1 MIFCHRIHARCLIA
15 VVLASAALPAL
26 VAPTRAEGLAAVPPV
41 AFKAD
46 GAAPTKPAPCNAPAD
61 LTRFIHPLPRVAQ
74 RLAAAQPVTIVA
86 IGSSSTAGAGASN
99 PANCYP
105 SRLAVELQQRFPASD
120 IKVINRGVNGE
131 EVQDML
137 ARLEEQVLAEKPDL
151 VLWQVGTNALLR
163 SRSLESA
170 ASQINQG
177 VKRMKMAGVDVVLI
191 DPQFAPKVLTKADH
205 EEMVNLIAMTAKQ
218 ENVDL
223 FPRFAVMRHWRQVEG
238 LAFNVF
244 LSADEL
250 HMNDWSYACLAKVL
264 AVAIAE
270 ATARAKAI
278 AQTPSVGAI
287 PASASR

>member
-1 MIFCHRIHARCLIA
+1 L
-15 VVLASAALPAL
+15 VLASAALLAL
-26 VAPTRAEGLAAVPPV
+26 IAPTRAEGPAAVPPV
-41 AFKAD
+41 ALKSD
-46 GAAPTKPAPCNAPAD
+46 GAAPTKAAPCNAPAD

-74 RLAAAQPVTIVA
+74 RLAASQPITIVA

-105 SRLAVELQQRFPASD
+105 SRLAVELQQRFPANE

-131 EVQDML
+131 EVHDMVG
-137 ARLEEQVLAEKPDL
+137 RLEEQVLAEKPDL

-170 ASQINQG
+170 AGQINQG
-177 VKRMKMAGVDVVLI
+177 VKRMKMAGADVVLI
-191 DPQFAPKVLTKADH
+191 DPQFAPKVLTKSDH
-205 EEMVNLIAMTAKQ
+205 EKMVNLIAMIAKQ

-223 FPRFAVMRHWRQVEG
+223 FRRFAVMRHWREVEG

-250 HMNDWSYACLAKVL
+250 HMNDWSYGCLAKIL
-264 AVAIAE
+264 GVAIAE
-270 ATARAKAI
+270 ATTRAKAI